1 MFFIPIIFFA
11 FPSFSG
17 GQLFMVKSKTNSSC
31 LRPYGYEGMQVCDQ
45 IFEPLDEGGFFEHEC
60 GANDFFE

>member
-1 MFFIPIIFFA
+1 
-11 FPSFSG
+11 
-17 GQLFMVKSKTNSSC
+17 MVKSKTNSSC

-60 GANDFFE
+60 GANDLFE